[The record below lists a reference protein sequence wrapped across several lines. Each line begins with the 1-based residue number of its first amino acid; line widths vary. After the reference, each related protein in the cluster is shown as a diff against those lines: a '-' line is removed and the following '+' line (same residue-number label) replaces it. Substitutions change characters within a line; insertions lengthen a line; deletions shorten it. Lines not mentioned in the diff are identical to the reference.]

1 MGLIE
6 AVFLG
11 LIQGFTE
18 FLPVSSS
25 GHLVLLQYFF
35 DVKVPGITF
44 EVFAHAGTLLSI
56 VWVFWQDICSL
67 IKGITKSAQQQKLF
81 LLLLA
86 GSLPAGFMGLFFV
99 SYFIGIFEKPGVVGL
114 MLLCT
119 GFIVFFIARMERVQG
134 NRSLGEMKG
143 KDAFIIGLFQAFAI
157 IPGISRSGSTIFGAL
172 LRGLNRETAVR
183 FSFLLALPAIAGAT
197 VLELFNWLMLGSWPE
212 NYAVYM
218 IGAIVS
224 FITGILAIRTF
235 IRLLAGGKFYYFAYY
250 CWLAGLFTIFY
261 LFVKS
266 PV

>member
-1 MGLIE
+1 MGLFE

-11 LIQGFTE
+11 IIQGFTE

-25 GHLVLLQYFF
+25 GHLVLMQYFF
-35 DVKVPGITF
+35 GVKMPGITF
-44 EVFAHAGTLLSI
+44 EVITHAGTFLSI
-56 VWVFWQDICSL
+56 VWVFWQDIYNL

-86 GSLPAGFMGLFFV
+86 GTLPAGFMGLFFA
-99 SYFIGIFEKPGVVGL
+99 SFFKGIFENPQLVGL

-119 GFIVFFIARMERVQG
+119 GFIVFFIARLERVQG
-134 NRSLGEMKG
+134 NRSLEEMHW
-143 KDAFIIGLFQAFAI
+143 KDAFIIGLFQGVAI

-197 VLELFNWLMLGSWPE
+197 VLELFNLIQLGGWPE
-212 NYAVYM
+212 NYSLYM

-224 FITGILAIRTF
+224 FISGILAIRTF
-235 IRLLAGGKFYYFAYY
+235 IRLLAGGKFIYFAYY
-250 CWLAGLFTIFY
+250 CWLAGIFTIIY
-261 LFVKS
+261 LLIKS

>member
-1 MGLIE
+1 MSLIE
-6 AVFLG
+6 AFFLG

-25 GHLVLLQYFF
+25 GHLVLLQYFIG
-35 DVKVPGITF
+35 VKMPGITF
-44 EVFAHAGTLLSI
+44 EVITHAGTLLSI
-56 VWVFWQDICSL
+56 VWVFWQDIYSL
-67 IKGITKSAQQQKLF
+67 IKGITNSARQQKLF

-86 GSLPAGFMGLFFV
+86 ASLPAGFMGVFFI
-99 SYFIGIFEKPGVVGL
+99 SFFKGIFEKPQVVGL

-119 GFIVFFIARMERVQG
+119 GFIVFFIARLERVQG
-134 NRSLGEMKG
+134 NRTLGEMKG

-172 LRGLNRETAVR
+172 LQGLNRETAVR

-197 VLELFNWLMLGSWPE
+197 VLELFNWLKIGSWPE
-212 NYAVYM
+212 NYLVYI

-224 FITGILAIRTF
+224 FISGILAIRIF

-250 CWLAGLFTIFY
+250 CWLVGIFTILY
-261 LFVKS
+261 LFLKS